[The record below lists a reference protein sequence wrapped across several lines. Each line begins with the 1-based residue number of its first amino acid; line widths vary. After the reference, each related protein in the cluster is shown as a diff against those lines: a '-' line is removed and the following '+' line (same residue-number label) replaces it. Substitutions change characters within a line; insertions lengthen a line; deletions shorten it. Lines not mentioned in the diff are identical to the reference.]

1 MGTQI
6 VEYYKIVPDGLKWK
20 KNGIIFY
27 SKAALEAAE
36 QEKKAA
42 LETAGMVD
50 NGDGTVT
57 DKQTGLMLAKDAS
70 TPTVGSCE
78 GGLMHWDEA
87 HKYIKCLNSANYLRH
102 NDWKLPTKEQWESLV
117 KSKED
122 VKNLKKI
129 FSGMQSWYWSSTT
142 DADST
147 SSAWYVSMG
156 LGYVD
161 DDDMSGLNYVWP
173 VRLGQ

>member
-70 TPTVGSCE
+70 TPTVGLCE
-78 GGLMHWDEA
+78 GGRMNWDEA

-117 KSKED
+117 ESKED
-122 VKNLKKI
+122 VENLKKI

-142 DADST
+142 HAYYT
-147 SSAWYVSMG
+147 SDAWYVSMYNG
-156 LGYVD
+156 DVYYD
-161 DDDMSGLNYVWP
+161 NKSYYNYVWP